1 MLDINKLLECAGN
14 NIAETLKMVDPAQ
27 IDAIAEAIANAHK
40 SGHNIF
46 TAGWGRAGNI
56 IRILGM
62 DMSQIGMIVY
72 CVGDNSTRSIQA
84 GDILLI
90 NSGSG
95 NTKTITIIAQQA
107 KAMGATVA
115 LISGNAPD
123 NSNIGEIADINVTV
137 PRLKKNDFRPPVNPN
152 SKNKGLGER
161 VDWGLTQEQR
171 VQMGYDNV
179 TGYYE
184 SAFALNEVIR
194 KIVMPKIGAREED
207 PMFFHNNLE

>member
-27 IDAIAEAIANAHK
+27 IEAIAEAIANAHK

-137 PRLKKNDFRPPVNPN
+137 PRLQKNNFRPPKPA
-152 SKNKGLGER
+152 SREKTHGQR
-161 VDWGLTQEQR
+161 VDWGLTPEQR
-171 VQMGYDNV
+171 EQMAYDGV

-184 SAFALNEVIR
+184 SSFALNEVI
-194 KIVMPKIGAREED
+194 KQVVMQKIGAKAED
-207 PMFFHNNLE
+207 IGFYHNNLE